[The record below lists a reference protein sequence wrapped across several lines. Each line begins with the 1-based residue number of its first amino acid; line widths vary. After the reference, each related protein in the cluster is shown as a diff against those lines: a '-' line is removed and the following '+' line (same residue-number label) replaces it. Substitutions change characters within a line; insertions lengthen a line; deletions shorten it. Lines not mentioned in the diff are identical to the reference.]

1 MPAFWLNA
9 VEGFLAKLTKQRLKR
24 GVFHSL
30 VSLQSAIKRY
40 LAEANTKPKPFR
52 WTKDPDDIIT
62 TVRRG
67 YQALDFEPLGL
78 PPTPQQHEVLQG
90 LGVPLPKRGKRRG
103 ASPSGFF
110 AKRWLMGSIVG
121 RPGEAGRIPTRQ
133 RYEIGITLGMNI

>member
-40 LAEANTKPKPFR
+40 LAEANTKPNPFR

-103 ASPSGFF
+103 GPPSGFF
-110 AKRWLMGSIVG
+110 AKRRLMGSIVG
-121 RPGEAGRIPTRQ
+121 RQGDAGRIPTRQ

>member
-40 LAEANTKPKPFR
+40 LAEANTKPNPFR

-62 TVRRG
+62 TVRRR

-103 ASPSGFF
+103 GPPSGFF
-110 AKRWLMGSIVG
+110 AKRRLMGSIVG
-121 RPGEAGRIPTRQ
+121 RQGEAGRIPTRQ
-133 RYEIGITLGMNI
+133 RYEIGITPGMNI